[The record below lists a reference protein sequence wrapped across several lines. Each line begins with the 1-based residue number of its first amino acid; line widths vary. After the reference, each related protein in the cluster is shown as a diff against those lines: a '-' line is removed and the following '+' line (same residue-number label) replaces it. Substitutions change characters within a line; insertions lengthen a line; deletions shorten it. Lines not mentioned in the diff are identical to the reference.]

1 MHSSNT
7 TKEYFNIGGFSAMN
21 KKNIIAIISATTIFA
36 IIGGVLGV
44 IAYYKKWLG

>member
-1 MHSSNT
+1 MS
-7 TKEYFNIGGFSAMN
+7 KN
-21 KKNIIAIISATTIFA
+21 KIIAIISATTIFA